1 MDESRGIATCGGGQ
15 LVAGMGDLPEQVH
28 GFGVGGSSR
37 RKWYGAEAIACGS
50 HSFAVLARFDRCL
63 LRNLGRVSSGE
74 HIERGAG
81 MQDRCCDASGVW
93 ILGRGFA
100 SRPSCIAYE

>member
-1 MDESRGIATCGGGQ
+1 MDEARGIATCGGGQ
-15 LVAGMGDLPEQVH
+15 LVAGMRNLPEQVH

-50 HSFAVLARFDRCL
+50 HSFAVLARFDHCL

-81 MQDRCCDASGVW
+81 MQDRCCDAGGVW
-93 ILGRGFA
+93 ILDNTVD
-100 SRPSCIAYE
+100 SRVTRQLV

>member
-15 LVAGMGDLPEQVH
+15 LVTGMGDLPEQVH

-37 RKWYGAEAIACGS
+37 RKWYGAGAIACGS

-81 MQDRCCDASGVW
+81 MQDRCTGGLQVGPVVLPTNRDRRTA
-93 ILGRGFA
+93 A
-100 SRPSCIAYE
+100 A